1 MTTTM
6 NHLRNSAIA
15 LGEYLL
21 EAEYDQVQEEFISS
35 SVASYE
41 EFLKWIVQFQYYNA
55 LVCATG
61 GDANEIAFQIRRDW
75 EELQNDL
82 TLSEPIQEVA

>member
-1 MTTTM
+1 M
-6 NHLRNSAIA
+6 NRLRDSAIA

-41 EFLKWIVQFQYYNA
+41 EFLEWIVQFQYYNA

-61 GDANEIAFQIRRDW
+61 GDANEIALQIRNDW
-75 EELQNDL
+75 EELQNVL
-82 TLSEPIQEVA
+82 TLPEPVQEVA